1 MRIKAKKLVVN
12 AEYVYNAIFDNIQK
26 TTSTI
31 CQPINFSLLFLT
43 TDAPKHT
50 TAAKEKRLP
59 KIFEECSNKRVMVL
73 NIQNDDRYITALVL
87 LQDINASF
95 IKPKEKNSLF
105 KATQITFQNAKS
117 FKKWLLNRKRVYTYK
132 ITDNTSKSVKVVIF
146 NMSKLDELSVSEV
159 GAQINNVC
167 SIAKYILLETAEKF
181 EKCFS

>member
-1 MRIKAKKLVVN
+1 MQL
-12 AEYVYNAIFDNIQK
+12 YNDFNSKDKFKVIFDEVETSNMKRSLGDSNI
-26 TTSTI
+26 SI
-31 CQPINFSLLFLT
+31 RNLVLCYYI
-43 TDAPKHT
+43 
-50 TAAKEKRLP
+50 EKRLP